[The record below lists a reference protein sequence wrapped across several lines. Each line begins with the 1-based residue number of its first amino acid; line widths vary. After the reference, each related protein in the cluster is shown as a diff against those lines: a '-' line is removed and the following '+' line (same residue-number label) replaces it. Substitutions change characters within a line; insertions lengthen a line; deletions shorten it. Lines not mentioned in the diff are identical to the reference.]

1 MYVYLCWFL
10 PLYVLMIHNNFLH
23 RIGMYLYMVY
33 CRPYD
38 VDEGVQLVCK
48 YLRAYD
54 YRSNLKKGINKL
66 YNDNSK
72 LLLLTFMFTIFY

>member
-1 MYVYLCWFL
+1 M
-10 PLYVLMIHNNFLH
+10 HNCLH
-23 RIGMYLYMVY
+23 RIRMHVCMVY

-54 YRSNLKKGINKL
+54 NRNNLKKGINKL

-72 LLLLTFMFTIFY
+72 FFC